1 MSEHE
6 DLRLPRLDEA
16 RARAIW
22 QRAAEL
28 QAEAQRREEERA
40 REESGRSLARSDGLS
55 AADVEAAAVEAGI
68 APEFVQLA
76 MAEEGG
82 PLDPGVSLAG
92 WSGRGARWMLA
103 GATPRR
109 QLSRSIDAAPEAVLD
124 AMREILPQHPYHLT
138 LHDTLG
144 NPRSGGILV
153 FDVPSAMTSSFTP
166 FTYALAVPDIK
177 QLRFVLR
184 PDRTDGGEDDPVGST
199 ELILSFD
206 LRHGARLN
214 FLVGS
219 GLSGA
224 FGVAVGAGA
233 GALVAAAAAP
243 VVGLLAGA
251 VMLAGTTG
259 GSGLGYRA
267 LFGRGVRKAVDE
279 LEKLL
284 KRIDVHTRVGGG
296 FRAAPPRSGEDAGAF
311 GVPGLGI

>member
-1 MSEHE
+1 MSREE
-6 DLRLPRLDEA
+6 ERLDEG

-40 REESGRSLARSDGLS
+40 REEAGRSLARGDGLS

-82 PLDPGVSLAG
+82 PLDPEVSLAG
-92 WSGRGARWMLA
+92 WSGRGARWMLG

-109 QLSRSIDAAPEAVLD
+109 QLSRSIDATPEAVLD
-124 AMREILPQHPYHLT
+124 AMRNMLPQHPYHLT

-144 NPRSGGILV
+144 DPLDGGILV

-166 FTYALAVPDIK
+166 FTYALAVPDIE
-177 QLRFVLR
+177 QLHFLLR
-184 PDRTDGGEDDPVGST
+184 PDRTDGGENHPVAGT

-219 GLSGA
+219 GLAGA
-224 FGVAVGAGA
+224 CGAAVGAGA

-243 VVGLLAGA
+243 ALGVLAGA
-251 VMLAGTTG
+251 VVLAGTAG

-284 KRIDVHTRVGGG
+284 KQIDVHTRVGGG
-296 FRAAPPRSGEDAGAF
+296 FRARPPRSSDDPGMRGGSGF
-311 GVPGLGI
+311 GI